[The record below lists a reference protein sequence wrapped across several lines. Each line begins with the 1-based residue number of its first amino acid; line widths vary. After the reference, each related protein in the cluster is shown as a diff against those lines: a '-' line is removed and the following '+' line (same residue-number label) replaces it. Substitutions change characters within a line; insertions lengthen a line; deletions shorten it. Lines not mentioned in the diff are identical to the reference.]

1 MKLANE
7 THIIVKKGADRF
19 ATKQFFRPVDKG
31 SSKPAFCYP
40 RRADALK
47 EEHASMKRNLK
58 RDMVSPERR
67 MVYEQKM
74 NQLGKRVKEIDESFD
89 GAKKII
95 EKDKDAWKTR
105 RENLAAKISEGT
117 PTRDDVRKKKVNPH
131 AVLRREKQGENG
143 QASLEEMKRE
153 YTIISRGFQAA
164 GDYEESN
171 HSFLQKDK

>member
-1 MKLANE
+1 MAND
-7 THIIVKKGADRF
+7 THIIVKKSGGRYS
-19 ATKQFFRPVDKG
+19 TKQFFRPVDKG

-47 EEHASMKRNLK
+47 EEHASMKRNLD

-74 NQLGKRVKEIDESFD
+74 KQLGDRVREIDESFD

-105 RENLAAKISEGT
+105 RDNLAAKIRDKI

-143 QASLEEMKRE
+143 EASLENMKRE

-164 GDYEESN
+164 GEWEESN